1 MLLKINLKDNDFLEH
16 IYDYFI
22 FERKTI
28 MGKGDKKS
36 RRGKIAKGT
45 YGVTRPRS
53 ANKKMAEQPGKKTSK
68 KK

>member
-1 MLLKINLKDNDFLEH
+1 MISLSISMIILFLKE
-16 IYDYFI
+16 
-22 FERKTI
+22 KTI
-28 MGKGDKKS
+28 MGKGDIKT

-53 ANKKMAEQPGKKTSK
+53 ANKKTVEQPDKKTSK